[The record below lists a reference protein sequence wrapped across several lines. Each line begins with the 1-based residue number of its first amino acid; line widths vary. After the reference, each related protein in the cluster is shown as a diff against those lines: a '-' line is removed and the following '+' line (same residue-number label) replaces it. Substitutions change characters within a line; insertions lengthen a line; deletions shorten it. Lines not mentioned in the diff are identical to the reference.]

1 MPQDHGTH
9 GHPVKNGGFRH
20 VSYTQRVRKYLS
32 HASSMINVQKIHIAV
47 MAILFTLP
55 IKVIKIYAAS
65 CR

>member
-1 MPQDHGTH
+1 MGSESINPM
-9 GHPVKNGGFRH
+9 
-20 VSYTQRVRKYLS
+20 
-32 HASSMINVQKIHIAV
+32 SMINVQKIHIAV